1 MDELLSEYFPILV
14 FLGIAVVLGLL
25 AVLAAMIRGPQRA
38 VRKTDPADDS
48 EVNDAEVSDAEI
60 NDDEN
65 ARIKFD
71 ARYLLISTLCIVFY
85 GVIVY
90 LFPWASNLAA
100 LSETA
105 FWSMMAFL
113 AVLIAGFAYAWKM
126 GPLD

>member
-25 AVLAAMIRGPQRA
+25 TVLAAMIRGPRRA
-38 VRKTDPADDS
+38 VRKTDPADESEVNDS
-48 EVNDAEVSDAEI
+48 EVNDG
-60 NDDEN
+60 EN
-65 ARIKFD
+65 AGIKFD

-85 GVIVY
+85 VVIVY